1 MRFEESKSWVL
12 DAKREGSTF
21 GARRREAN
29 VHPMRAARDGGQMNK
44 TSKPLTQS

>member
-12 DAKREGSTF
+12 DAKREGLIF

-29 VHPMRAARDGGQMNK
+29 LRPNGAARDGGQMNK
-44 TSKPLTQS
+44 TA

>member
-12 DAKREGSTF
+12 DAKRDGSTF

-29 VHPMRAARDGGQMNK
+29 VRPIGAARDGGQINK
-44 TSKPLTQS
+44 TA